1 MGGCLPACVYDM
13 DAMDRSAAALSTI
26 LTPNDHLKT
35 TIHRA
40 EIEQFVEDARL
51 SREEDE

>member
-1 MGGCLPACVYDM
+1 MAFHPYPPTRM
-13 DAMDRSAAALSTI
+13 LSI
-26 LTPNDHLKT
+26 Y
-35 TIHRA
+35 RA